1 MGRVDINNEFFS
13 RRFENVSVAIIFY
26 PLRMQNAKEENKED
40 IKGIQLIMLGVQT
53 EKEMTI
59 VFMNNRFRSDGKS
72 TGKFQWEMF
81 QN

>member
-1 MGRVDINNEFFS
+1 
-13 RRFENVSVAIIFY
+13 
-26 PLRMQNAKEENKED
+26 MQNAKEENKED

-53 EKEMTI
+53 EKEKTI